1 MDVTSYLL
9 GKNAGG
15 GSAPALQNKSV
26 TITENGTTNVTA
38 DSGYDGLSKVEVI
51 TNVPTSGP
59 DLSEYFG
66 DTITNGVGET
76 SGVEKLIKKVPDNLI
91 VSGTN
96 LGNAFANCRSFVNAP
111 LLDTSS
117 VVYFDDMFHGC
128 DLLVN
133 VPAYNTSNGTSMRGM
148 FQSCISLETAPSIDT
163 SNCQDITAMFLSCS
177 KLKNVPIYNW
187 SSATTIS
194 SVFNGC
200 SKLTDESLD
209 NILQSYITAVSY
221 TGTKN
226 LSSSGLSSG
235 LKSRC
240 SSLPHYQDFV
250 NAGWSIY

>member
-9 GKNAGG
+9 GKKAGG
-15 GSAPALQNKSV
+15 GSTPILQSKEV
-26 TITENGTTNVTA
+26 EITENGTTNVTA
-38 DSGYDGLSKVEVI
+38 DSGYDGLSQVEV
-51 TNVPTSGP
+51 TTSVPTSGP
-59 DLSEYFG
+59 DLSEYFN
-66 DTITNGVGET
+66 DTITGGIGET

-96 LGNAFANCRSFVNAP
+96 LGEAFANCRSFVNAP

-117 VVYFDDMFHGC
+117 VVYFDNMFYGC
-128 DLLVN
+128 DLLAN
-133 VPAYNTSNGTSMRGM
+133 VPAYNTSNGTSMRSM

-163 SNCQDITAMFLSCS
+163 SNCQDITNMFMSCS

-187 SSATTIS
+187 SSVTTIS
-194 SVFNGC
+194 NVFNGC
-200 SKLTDESLD
+200 NKLTDESLD
-209 NILQSYITAVSY
+209 NILQSYITATSY

-226 LSSSGLSSG
+226 LSTSGFNSS
-235 LKSRC
+235 LKNRC